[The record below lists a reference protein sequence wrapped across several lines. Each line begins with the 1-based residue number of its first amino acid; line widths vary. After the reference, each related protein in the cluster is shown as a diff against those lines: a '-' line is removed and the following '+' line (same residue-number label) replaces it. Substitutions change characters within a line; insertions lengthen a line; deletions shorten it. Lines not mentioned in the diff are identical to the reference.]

1 MNKKILEKL
10 RLAGEIAQKA
20 LKYAE
25 NLVKP
30 GQKLLYI
37 CEKIEE
43 MIIKEGGKPAFPLNI
58 SVNSIAAHYTSPPN
72 DLRRLP
78 NKGVV
83 KIDLGVHIDG
93 YIVDTARTI
102 ILGGNYYKLVK
113 ASRSALD
120 AAIQIVKDGV
130 KVSEVGKV
138 IEKEIIEMGFQPIK
152 NLTGHVMER
161 YNLHAGISIPNV
173 STKLSLLSPKFKE
186 GMIVAIEP
194 FATTGRKGIVVDTPE
209 AYIYRLIKSNYT
221 GTRTERKI
229 ASYVYRRFKSL
240 PFALR
245 WMKNIIQAKKSHEAF
260 QHLLK
265 EKVLHKYP
273 VLKDAD
279 NGVVSQMEDTLIVK
293 KNSCE
298 ILTRK

>member
-152 NLTGHVMER
+152 NLAGHVMER
-161 YNLHAGISIPNV
+161 YNLHTGISIPNV

-245 WMKNIIQAKKSHEAF
+245 WMKNIIQAKKSYEAF

>member
-1 MNKKILEKL
+1 MNRKIVEKL

-25 NLVKP
+25 TLTKP
-30 GQKLLYI
+30 SQKLLYI

-43 MIIKEGGKPAFPLNI
+43 LIIKEGGKPAFPLNI
-58 SVNSIAAHYTSPPN
+58 SVNNIAAHYTSPP
-72 DLRRLP
+72 DDMRRLP
-78 NKGVV
+78 KKGIV

-102 ILGGNYYKLVK
+102 ILGGNYTKLVK
-113 ASRSALD
+113 AAKSALD

-130 KVSEVGKV
+130 KISDVGKV

-161 YNLHAGISIPNV
+161 YNLHTGISIPNV

-194 FATTGRKGIVVDTPE
+194 FATTGKKGIVVDTPE
-209 AYIYRLIKSNYT
+209 AHIYRLIKPNYT
-221 GTRTERKI
+221 GTKFERRI
-229 ASYVYRRFKSL
+229 VSYVHRRFKTL

-245 WMKNIIQAKKSHEAF
+245 WLKNITQAKKSYEAF
-260 QHLLK
+260 QNLLK

-273 VLKDAD
+273 VLKDVD
-279 NGVVSQMEDTLIVK
+279 NGIVSQMEDTLIVK

>member
-1 MNKKILEKL
+1 MNKKTLEKL

-30 GQKLLYI
+30 CQKLVYI

-43 MIIKEGGKPAFPLNI
+43 IIIKEGGKPAFPLNI
-58 SVNSIAAHYTSPPN
+58 SVNNIAAHYTSPPN
-72 DLRRLP
+72 DMRRLP

-102 ILGGNYYKLVK
+102 ILGGSYTKLVK
-113 ASRSALD
+113 AVKSALD

-130 KVSEVGKV
+130 KISDVGKV
-138 IEKEIIEMGFQPIK
+138 VEKEIVEMGFQPVK

-161 YNLHAGISIPNV
+161 YNLHTGISIPNV
-173 STKLSLLSPKFKE
+173 STKVSLFSPKFKE
-186 GMIVAIEP
+186 SMIVAIEP
-194 FATTGRKGIVVDTPE
+194 FATTGRKGIVVDAPE
-209 AYIYRLIKSNYT
+209 AYIYRLIKPNVI
-221 GTRTERKI
+221 GTKIERKI
-229 ASYVYRRFKSL
+229 VSYVYRRFKTL
-240 PFALR
+240 PFSLR
-245 WMKNIIQAKKSHEAF
+245 WIKNITQAKKTHEAF
-260 QHLLK
+260 QKLLK
-265 EKVLHKYP
+265 EKALHKYH

-279 NGVVSQMEDTLIVK
+279 NCVVSQMEDTLIVK